1 MNCISDGSSTWITE
15 LAMGLFDYTPNR
27 FAQEK
32 LRLFLKKPSASITE
46 IAKKQH
52 ILKGFIDNHSITK
65 SAYGKS
71 DLYSVIDF
79 LTTLRKEAITGKEK
93 WAIRLSINRKMQLQ
107 GALTQTSLLLNA
119 IYDVYFKNLSLKVFP
134 GAYRTE
140 LLWCAD
146 FLNKINA
153 ISIERKSIQDGHI
166 KTKLLIAYHNSLVEE
181 IKKGNFA
188 KFWDTVFWFEA
199 YQSIARG
206 IKKNGFV
213 FPRVTDTHELKLSSI
228 YHPGLRDPIKNSL
241 SPEKNVLLLTGP
253 NMSGKSTFLKAISI
267 CIFFS
272 GLGLAIPASEATIPC
287 FDTFFNS
294 FTKEDDL
301 EKGYSHF
308 MNEIITLKA
317 VVEDALQNKKCFAV
331 FDELFRGTNVDDAN
345 QVTRKTLEGI
355 VRFKHSFFIVS
366 THLHA
371 LEDIDLIKEDKI
383 DTYYFDSGISEN
395 MPIFSYKI
403 KKGWSDLKLGEVLFR
418 NSGLDA
424 LLRP

>member
-1 MNCISDGSSTWITE
+1 MNCINESSSTWITD
-15 LAMGLFDYTPNR
+15 LAMNLFDYTPNR

-32 LRLFLKKPSASITE
+32 LRQFLKNPSSSVAE
-46 IAKKQH
+46 IIGKQH

-79 LTTLRKEAITGKEK
+79 LDTLKKEAISNKEK
-93 WAIRLSINRKMQLQ
+93 WAIRLNINRKMKLQ
-107 GALTQTSLLLNA
+107 GALIQTSLLLNA
-119 IYDVYFKNLSLKVFP
+119 IYDVYFKNLSLRRFP
-134 GAYRTE
+134 GAYRAE

-153 ISIERKSIQDGHI
+153 MSIERKRIQDGHI
-166 KTKLLIAYHNSLVEE
+166 KTKLLVVYHNNLVEE
-181 IKKGNFA
+181 IKKENFA
-188 KFWDTVFWFEA
+188 KFWEAVFWFEA

-213 FPRVTDTHELKLSSI
+213 FPSITDTHELKLGSI

-241 SPEKNVLLLTGP
+241 SPEKNILLLTGP

-272 GLGLAIPASEATIPC
+272 SLGLAIPASEATIPC

-308 MNEIITLKA
+308 MNEIMTLKA

-331 FDELFRGTNVDDAN
+331 FDELFRGTNVDDAT

-355 VRFKHSFFIVS
+355 VRFKHSFFVIS

-371 LEDIDLIKEDKI
+371 LEEIDLIKENKI
-383 DTYYFDSGISEN
+383 DAYYFDSGISEN
-395 MPIFSYKI
+395 TPIFSYKI
-403 KKGWSDLKLGEVLFR
+403 KKGWSDLKLGEVLFQ

-424 LLRP
+424 ILRP